1 MNNLK
6 SLLGIDEKFTRII
19 KKPAYNKVKD
29 NIPLIEDY
37 NFMADI
43 LHLPTDKFGYC
54 KLLVVLDLA
63 TDEFD
68 IEALKSDGSSE
79 TLKAF
84 EKMTQRQF
92 VKIPEASITTDG
104 GSSFKGVF
112 QSYLHNKN
120 IFHKT
125 CMAGRHQQLANVD
138 NLCRQ
143 LGRLFN
149 GYMVSKEFKTG
160 KVSKSWM
167 PAIVTIRDHL
177 NSIRRKE
184 LPSDI
189 TTHMYPVFDNAKIDK
204 TTKKYIQIKPKYK
217 IGDLVHRKYDEPHNA
232 LGKKQPTKIF
242 REGDI
247 RMEVKTR
254 AIVNVCYYPGKN
266 CYRYILNGLPNA
278 SYTDQ
283 ELRLE

>member
-6 SLLGIDEKFTRII
+6 SLLGIDEKFTRVI
-19 KKPAYNKVKD
+19 KKPIYNNVKD

-84 EKMTQRQF
+84 EKMTRRQF
-92 VKIPEASITTDG
+92 VKIPKASITTDG

-112 QSYLHNKN
+112 QNYLHNNN

-125 CMAGRHQQLANVD
+125 CAAGRHQQLANID

-167 PAIVTIRDHL
+167 PAIVTIRDNL
-177 NSIRRKE
+177 NDIRRKE

-189 TTHMYPVFDNAKIDK
+189 TTHIYPVFDNAKIDK
-204 TTKKYIQIKPKYK
+204 KTKKYIQIKPKYK
-217 IGDLVHRKYDEPHNA
+217 MGDLVHRKYDEPRNA

-247 RMEVKTR
+247 RLEVKTR

-266 CYRYILNGLPNA
+266 NYRYILNGLPNA